1 MAQKRTK
8 IDIVN
13 DILNSIHQKVEIK
26 PTHLMYKSNLSHTLM
41 KVYLE
46 ELIQKE
52 FIKEIHKEHKGHKH
66 NYFTITEKGI
76 EFLQKFKKMK
86 EFEDTFGL

>member
-1 MAQKRTK
+1 MAQKRNK

-13 DILNSIHQKVEIK
+13 DMLNSIHQKGEIK
-26 PTHLMYKSNLSHTLM
+26 PTHLMYKSNLSHSLM

-46 ELIQKE
+46 ELIEKE
-52 FIKEIHKEHKGHKH
+52 LIKETHKEYKGHKH
-66 NYFTITEKGI
+66 NYFIITEKGI
-76 EFLQKFKKMK
+76 DFLLKFKKMK